1 MLLPSPRRTCTLA
14 PDTCRVSAAQVA
26 DEHGLEVS
34 LGLPAAGAVPVA
46 APQAASVDAGDD
58 LTKRLAELRGR

>member
-1 MLLPSPRRTCTLA
+1 ML
-14 PDTCRVSAAQVA
+14 AQVA

-46 APQAASVDAGDD
+46 APPKAAAVDAGDD